1 MKKRNPIFI
10 ITIIAFIAI
19 ISVLIINSQNTKTP
33 GEFMQTTY
41 SEIQE
46 MTANKESFVLVVSQ
60 STCSHCATYKPKIK
74 AISKEYGLDMYYID
88 IDLEDKKG
96 EFLQQFKL
104 SGATPTTLFFKNGTE
119 TSVFNRLEGD
129 LPNTMVIEKLK
140 ELGFISE

>member
-1 MKKRNPIFI
+1 
-10 ITIIAFIAI
+10 
-19 ISVLIINSQNTKTP
+19 
-33 GEFMQTTY
+33 
-41 SEIQE
+41 
-46 MTANKESFVLVVSQ
+46 
-60 STCSHCATYKPKIK
+60 
-74 AISKEYGLDMYYID
+74 MYYID